1 MNTLNKKKKELE
13 VKQDPSIQSDED
25 EVEDEEDEDIAIED
39 IEKYDGSFLDPSAA
53 EEMDAESDMVDILKN
68 IDDEWS
74 ALVK

>member
-1 MNTLNKKKKELE
+1 MNTLKKKELE

-25 EVEDEEDEDIAIED
+25 EVEDEEDIAIED
-39 IEKYDGSFLDPSAA
+39 IEEYDGSFLDPSAA
-53 EEMDAESDMVDILKN
+53 EEIDAESDMVDILKN

>member
-1 MNTLNKKKKELE
+1 MNTLNEKKKKLE
-13 VKQDPSIQSDED
+13 VKQDSSIQSDED
-25 EVEDEEDEDIAIED
+25 GVEDEEDEDIDIED

-53 EEMDAESDMVDILKN
+53 EETDMESDMVDILKN

>member
-1 MNTLNKKKKELE
+1 MNTLNEKKKELE

-25 EVEDEEDEDIAIED
+25 EVEEDIAIEE